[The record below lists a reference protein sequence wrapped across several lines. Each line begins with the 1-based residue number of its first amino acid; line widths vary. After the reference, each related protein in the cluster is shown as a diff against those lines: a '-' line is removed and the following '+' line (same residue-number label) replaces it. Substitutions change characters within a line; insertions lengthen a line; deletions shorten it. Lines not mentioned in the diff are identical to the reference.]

1 MGGNGS
7 CPECPKCEEKTCPA
21 CPECPTCNTDAITDG
36 DIDYYPVK
44 GTAATIIVRKI
55 HMTSAFKDIND
66 MEAQMFYPLLKLY
79 GVRNIPYVFALT
91 DKKIMNK
98 LSWHEQRAFDV
109 DPTINEFD
117 VIVAALSCPPGD
129 DLVYNNADGYQVLRK
144 ISAAFNAIFK
154 KYANYYV
161 LFAVGESVTSV
172 INGSMFTDR
181 FDKQELIVNAGEEDI
196 FDGSRGTLYGGGS
209 SDERI
214 LGPMLTE
221 DTKAGDLNIRFIGI
235 ADKDT
240 RLNKKT
246 YHEATLF
253 PPGMKQEQ
261 ESFRPS
267 GGGSC
272 LSVVLIVV
280 LAVCFFMILFMRDNR
295 KGRRIDTYYTEDS
308 DDIQI

>member
-1 MGGNGS
+1 MGGNSS

-21 CPECPTCNTDAITDG
+21 CPECSKSNNDVVTNG

-55 HMTSAFKDIND
+55 HMTSAFKDIDD
-66 MEAQMFYPLLKLY
+66 MEAQTLYPLLKLY
-79 GVRNIPYVFALT
+79 GVRNVPYVFVLT

-98 LSWHEQRAFDV
+98 LSWREPHAFDV
-109 DPTINEFD
+109 DSSINEFD

-144 ISAAFNAIFK
+144 ISAAFNDIFK
-154 KYANYYV
+154 KYANYHV
-161 LFAVGESVTSV
+161 LFAFGESVTSV
-172 INGSMFTDR
+172 VNGSVFTNR
-181 FDKQELIVNAGEEDI
+181 FDKQEPIVNAGEEDI

-235 ADKDT
+235 ADKHT
-240 RLNKKT
+240 RFDKKT
-246 YHEATLF
+246 YHDATFL
-253 PPGMKQEQ
+253 PPGMKHEQ

-267 GGGSC
+267 GGCSC
-272 LSVVLIVV
+272 LCVVLVVV

-295 KGRRIDTYYTEDS
+295 KGRRIDTYYTEDD
-308 DDIQI
+308 DDIHI